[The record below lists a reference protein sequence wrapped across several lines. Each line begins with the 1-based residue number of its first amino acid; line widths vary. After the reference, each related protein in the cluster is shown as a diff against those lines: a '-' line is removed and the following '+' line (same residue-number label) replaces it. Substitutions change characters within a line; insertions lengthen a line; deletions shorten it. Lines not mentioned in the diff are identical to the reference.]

1 MKRAREGA
9 LLYAAHCE
17 GKIMKRKKDSENKT
31 SNKRLIDLYIIVLTI
46 GVEKILDVLFQKEL
60 PRGIFFL
67 VICYIIGKLL
77 CFISRQ
83 IVFGIRDYKKY
94 RASLL
99 ELSAKFIKN
108 EQRENEE
115 NNIYVS
121 FLRKRNRRVYL
132 GVKYFVLAM
141 TSISIL
147 CALNPQNTKAMRK
160 GLEVFLEKSTEEE
173 KDKEYSVNEEGA
185 IEKREKKENNQEKE
199 DCESESYG
207 NKSSEMV
214 SERQKKPADYEFVLL
229 DVEKRPL
236 VDAKV
241 YEQVYFNKK
250 EDISQLIQE
259 FIKETLETPK
269 DSIDWNGFPMDIIC
283 TPSSCE
289 QMQKDFEQKI
299 SEYKNEIYLEDW
311 QLVAPTSSQLDE
323 IMDARNYLN
332 AITINEKQGNYLLW
346 WRLANDNQ
354 RYARQYEIQT
364 NNKDAV
370 FYYYTMSIYCCME
383 SLKYDISEIQYEMIF
398 EYMITRYEDIAR
410 EESIV
415 DEKDKVAAENI
426 AEYLKDN
433 YKDSFRQPAITTA
446 D

>member
-1 MKRAREGA
+1 
-9 LLYAAHCE
+9 
-17 GKIMKRKKDSENKT
+17 MKRKKNSENKT
-31 SNKRLIDLYIIVLTI
+31 SNKRLIDLYIIVPTI

-67 VICYIIGKLL
+67 VICYTIGKFL
-77 CFISRQ
+77 CFILRQ
-83 IVFGIRDYKKY
+83 IVFCIRDYRKY
-94 RASLL
+94 RVSLL
-99 ELSAKFIKN
+99 ELNTKFIKN
-108 EQRENEE
+108 KQRETEK
-115 NNIYVS
+115 NNIYIS

-132 GVKYFVLAM
+132 VIKYFVLAM
-141 TSISIL
+141 ASISVL
-147 CALNPQNTKAMRK
+147 CVLNPQNTKAMRK
-160 GLEVFLEKSTEEE
+160 GLEAFFEKSTGEE
-173 KDKEYSVNEEGA
+173 KNEEYSVNEEES
-185 IEKREKKENNQEKE
+185 IEKGEQKGNNQEEE
-199 DCESESYG
+199 DCETESYG
-207 NKSSEMV
+207 NKSSEMIT
-214 SERQKKPADYEFVLL
+214 ERQKKPADYEFVLL

-259 FIKETLETPK
+259 FVKETLETKK
-269 DSIDWNGFPMDIIC
+269 DSIDWNGFPIDIIC
-283 TPSSCE
+283 TPSLCE

-299 SEYKNEIYLEDW
+299 SEYKNEIYLDDW
-311 QLVAPTSSQLDE
+311 QLVAPTSSQLDK

-332 AITINEKQGNYLLW
+332 TITINEKQGNYLLW

-383 SLKYDISEIQYEMIF
+383 SLKYDISEIQFEMIF

-415 DEKDKVAAENI
+415 DEKDKVAAKNI

-433 YKDSFRQPAITTA
+433 YKDSFRHAITTV

>member
-1 MKRAREGA
+1 
-9 LLYAAHCE
+9 
-17 GKIMKRKKDSENKT
+17 MKRKKDSENKT

-199 DCESESYG
+199 DCESESYW

-214 SERQKKPADYEFVLL
+214 SERQKRPADYEFVWL

-250 EDISQLIQE
+250 EDI
-259 FIKETLETPK
+259 
-269 DSIDWNGFPMDIIC
+269 
-283 TPSSCE
+283 
-289 QMQKDFEQKI
+289 
-299 SEYKNEIYLEDW
+299 Y
-311 QLVAPTSSQLDE
+311 
-323 IMDARNYLN
+323 
-332 AITINEKQGNYLLW
+332 
-346 WRLANDNQ
+346 
-354 RYARQYEIQT
+354 
-364 NNKDAV
+364 NK
-370 FYYYTMSIYCCME
+370 CR
-383 SLKYDISEIQYEMIF
+383 IF
-398 EYMITRYEDIAR
+398 
-410 EESIV
+410 
-415 DEKDKVAAENI
+415 
-426 AEYLKDN
+426 
-433 YKDSFRQPAITTA
+433 
-446 D
+446 